1 VAPASCPGRLFLN
14 SLGRAREDDR
24 IGDQSASASCLRR
37 PPVARSMT
45 VLMRGLQIR
54 PNRLERGPRARSLEG
69 AMR

>member
-14 SLGRAREDDR
+14 SLRRAREDDR

-54 PNRLERGPRARSLEG
+54 PTSRSLARG
-69 AMR
+69 CNAVTRTV